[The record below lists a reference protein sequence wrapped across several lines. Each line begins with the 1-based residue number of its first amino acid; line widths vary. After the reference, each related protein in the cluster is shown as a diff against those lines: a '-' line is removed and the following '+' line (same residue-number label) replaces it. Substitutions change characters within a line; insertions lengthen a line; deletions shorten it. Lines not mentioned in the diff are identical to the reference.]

1 MILKNADSRERDI
14 EELERLIKIAPADR
28 KSKVEQ
34 ELRFLRAGIKGE
46 NESAYLIDFDFKDA
60 ERTVVIH
67 DLRLEINGRVAQ
79 IDHLI
84 IHRTLNCFVL
94 ETKHFH
100 AGIKITEDGEFMM
113 WNDFKKNYEG
123 MASPLA
129 QNERHIAVL
138 KEVFEHIELPIRAG
152 IKLSP
157 TLHSYVLVSPKA
169 RIDRPK
175 KFDTSQIIKADVLLK
190 TIQNQFEKNGVL
202 DVFTNLARIVSLD
215 TIIDIGHKLIAL
227 HKPATIDYVAKFGLQ
242 NPEISQVVPP
252 APIVA
257 APPAPVYSPVVR
269 EHRGD
274 ALACRKCNSK
284 KMEILY
290 GKFGYYF
297 KCGEC
302 DGNTPIKIACGTT
315 GHNERIRKDGKKF
328 FRECADCGSSSVYFV
343 NP

>member
-14 EELERLIKIAPADR
+14 EELERLIMIAPADR
-28 KSKVEQ
+28 KSKIEQ
-34 ELRFLRAGIKGE
+34 ELRFLRAGINGE
-46 NESAYLIDFDFKDA
+46 NESAYLIDFDYKDA
-60 ERTVVIH
+60 ENTVVIH

-79 IDHLI
+79 IDHLL

-100 AGIKITEDGEFMM
+100 AGIQITEEGEFKQF
-113 WNDFKKNYEG
+113 NSFKKNYEG

-138 KEVFEHIELPIRAG
+138 KDVFEHLELPTRAG

-175 KFDTSQIIKADVLLK
+175 KFDTSHIIKSDVLLK
-190 TIQNQFEKNGVL
+190 TIQNQFENKGVL
-202 DVFTNLARIVSLD
+202 DVFTSLARIVSLD
-215 TIIDIGHKLIAL
+215 TIIDIGRKLIAL
-227 HKPATIDYVAKFGLQ
+227 HKPATFDYVAKFGLQ
-242 NPEISQVVPP
+242 NAESSQVAPP
-252 APIVA
+252 PPIVA
-257 APPAPVYSPVVR
+257 APTAPVYSAAVH
-269 EHRGD
+269 ESKD
-274 ALACRKCNSK
+274 ALACRKCNSQ
-284 KMEILY
+284 KMEIMY

-302 DGNTPIKIACGTT
+302 DGNTPIKIACGTS